1 MGSPDG
7 QSTPPA
13 LGDDVVIDLRDGVTD
28 PLPQGRDGDVVDLR
42 EPHEHAIPMADP
54 AETGAEEAEDFVP
67 LRDPSGRPADLPPGH
82 RMVTITGGDLWME
95 AEAFVYDSYREV
107 GFCEESPRRRVEE
120 LARWHDASTFHAVLA
135 DDDSI
140 IGTIRTI
147 TGSYEELPIG
157 KFTRTDFRHPNP
169 VSELSSLTV
178 RKDVRSTGVIEQLY
192 RAGWIAGCRAG
203 TSATV
208 ALIDDWLLDVFH
220 QSYRLFFKVV
230 GEAQPHMGG
239 EPIPVA
245 LTHGD
250 ETYQPLMRQNPGFW
264 AWLLEAVRPEEAE
277 AWDLPLVLTDGT
289 RLRPGSDVAAVIA

>member
-7 QSTPPA
+7 DTVPPRV
-13 LGDDVVIDLRDGVTD
+13 DDDLVIDLRDGVTD
-28 PLPQGRDGDVVDLR
+28 PLPPTPEEEIVDLR
-42 EPHEHAIPMADP
+42 DRPIPVADP
-54 AETGAEEAEDFVP
+54 TETGAEAAEDLVP
-67 LRDPSGRPADLPPGH
+67 SRGPSGRPDPLPPGC

-107 GFCEESPRRRVEE
+107 GFCEPSPRRRVEE

-135 DDDSI
+135 EDDSI

-147 TGSYEELPIG
+147 TGDYDDLPIG

-178 RKDVRSTGVIEQLY
+178 RSDVRSTGVIERLY

-220 QSYRLFFKVV
+220 QTYRLFFKVV

-250 ETYQPLMRQNPGFW
+250 ETYLPLLQQNPGFW

-277 AWDLPLVLTDGT
+277 EWGLPLVLEDGT
-289 RLRPGSDVAAVIA
+289 RIQPGSDIAVHMA